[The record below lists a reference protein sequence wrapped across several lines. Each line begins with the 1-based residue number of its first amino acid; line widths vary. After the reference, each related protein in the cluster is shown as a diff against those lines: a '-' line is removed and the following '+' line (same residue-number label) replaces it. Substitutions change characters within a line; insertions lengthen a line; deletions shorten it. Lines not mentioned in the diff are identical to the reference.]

1 MMLGWIIFYNPVEL
15 PTSLRLWLLLPLILA
30 VSLVYRAI
38 KTPDTSKILIKTLR
52 TFVFLAVGMAALGGV
67 IYLLQ
72 LFALHCL

>member
-1 MMLGWIIFYNPVEL
+1 MFAWTIFYNPADL
-15 PTSLRLWLLLPLILA
+15 SSTTSLWLLPPLVLA

-38 KTPDTSKILIKTLR
+38 KTPDTANIWRETLK
-52 TFVFLAVGMAALGGV
+52 TFVLLIAAMAGLGAA

>member
-1 MMLGWIIFYNPVEL
+1 MILGWTMFYNPADL
-15 PTSLRLWLLLPLILA
+15 PVSLILWLLLPLIFA

-38 KTPDTSKILIKTLR
+38 KTPDAAKIWREAIKT
-52 TFVFLAVGMAALGGV
+52 FLFLTVGMAGLGAA